1 MTARL
6 ILRHSLFV
14 SCLSLLVACHTD
26 DEPPQLAAKQIQ
38 SAAAEQNSNADT
50 NNTDT
55 PSSNSDKKSDLGTIV
70 VNHEFNGSSSPDNT
84 ANSNADTLNNPSD
97 TVAPN
102 EASNSGTT
110 ANTLQAASEAADND
124 QAGEQTSPDEHADT
138 SSAPPGIDNTAND
151 KIDGKVAIIIDD
163 MGYNRRN
170 GMRALNLPGA
180 MTYAVLPFTPHAVN
194 LAEEAHRRQKE
205 IMLHAPMSSIQGTPL
220 DPGALTGDMDRATF
234 EQNLQQS
241 LDAVP
246 HIRGLNN
253 HMGSR
258 LTQNSQ
264 AMDWLMTELKQR
276 QLYFIDSRTSPASV
290 AWDAARQAGIA
301 TNKRDVFLDHS
312 RDPAAIERQFQRL
325 LRIARRTGQAIAI
338 GHPYPETLALLEQH
352 LPTLSQQGIALVSI
366 SALTDNLTSK
376 PAALIEAKVAK
387 TSLISVNK

>member
-26 DEPPQLAAKQIQ
+26 DEPPQATTTQTQPSTVAANINADTPPDDSDKT
-38 SAAAEQNSNADT
+38 SDLGTTVANHEFNESSSLEYTAGSEPPSNADT
-50 NNTDT
+50 HT
-55 PSSNSDKKSDLGTIV
+55 NS
-70 VNHEFNGSSSPDNT
+70 
-84 ANSNADTLNNPSD
+84 SD
-97 TVAPN
+97 TTAPS
-102 EASNSGTT
+102 EASHSDTS
-110 ANTLQAASEAADND
+110 ANTIAVQAASEATDSGP
-124 QAGEQTSPDEHADT
+124 AGEQTTPDEHADKP
-138 SSAPPGIDNTAND
+138 SAPLTINGR
-151 KIDGKVAIIIDD
+151 VAIIIDD

-170 GMRALNLPGA
+170 GMRALDLPGA
-180 MTYAVLPFTPHAVN
+180 VTYAVLPFTPHAVN

-205 IMLHAPMSSIQGTPL
+205 IMLHAPMSNIQGTPL
-220 DPGALTGDMDRATF
+220 DPGALTGDMDRALF
-234 EQNLQQS
+234 DHNLQQS

-264 AMDWLMTELKQR
+264 AMNWLMSELKQR
-276 QLYFIDSRTSPASV
+276 QLYFIDSRTSPASI

-312 RDPAAIERQFQRL
+312 RDPAAIERQYQRL
-325 LRIARRTGQAIAI
+325 LRIALRTGQAIAI

-352 LPTLSQQGIALVSI
+352 LPTLAQQGIELVSI
-366 SALTDNLTSK
+366 STLTSAATLK
-376 PAALIEAKVAK
+376 PAATIEAKIAEA
-387 TSLISVNK
+387 SLISINK